1 MFDASPFLD
10 RDVTTGA
17 SILMFVLGVLVV
29 RMFRDK
35 TNES

>member
-17 SILMFVLGVLVV
+17 CILMFVLGVVVV
-29 RMFRDK
+29 RMFKGKDK
-35 TNES
+35 